1 MAATRVT
8 VTEEQHMPRSIGP
21 AATAA
26 ATTVFSARVIRR
38 MEAEYWETETLR
50 PATVALLYT
59 AYAANGTVFA
69 WAACHRAWP
78 LPLPSGPARLAG
90 GALAISGAAIA
101 MAGAGRFGSAAQ
113 LSGTEPGS
121 LVISGVYRYT
131 RNPQYLGLNGLVAG
145 LAIAARSG
153 LAAAVAGSV
162 WMAFNRWIPSEE
174 RHLTRA
180 FGDEYRA
187 YLIRTRRWL

>member
-1 MAATRVT
+1 
-8 VTEEQHMPRSIGP
+8 MPRSIGP

-26 ATTVFSARVIRR
+26 AATVFSARVIRH

-69 WAACHRAWP
+69 WAARHRTWP

-90 GALAISGAAIA
+90 GALAVTGAAIA

-113 LSGTEPGS
+113 LSGTEPSS
-121 LVISGVYRYT
+121 LVTSGLYRYT
-131 RNPQYLGLNGLVAG
+131 RNPQYLGLTGLLAG
-145 LAIAARSG
+145 IAIAARSG

-162 WMAFNRWIPSEE
+162 WVAFNRWIPSEE
-174 RHLTRA
+174 RHLTRV
-180 FGDEYRA
+180 FGDQYRA

>member
-1 MAATRVT
+1 
-8 VTEEQHMPRSIGP
+8 MPRIIGP

-26 ATTVFSARVIRR
+26 AATIFSARVIRR
-38 MEAEYWETETLR
+38 MEAEYWEIETLR

-69 WAACHRAWP
+69 WAARHRAWP

-90 GALAISGAAIA
+90 GALAVSGAAIA

-121 LVISGVYRYT
+121 LVTSGLYRYT
-131 RNPQYLGLNGLVAG
+131 RNPQYLGLTGLLAG
-145 LAIAARSG
+145 VAIAARSG

-162 WMAFNRWIPSEE
+162 WMAFNRWIPS
-174 RHLTRA
+174 
-180 FGDEYRA
+180 
-187 YLIRTRRWL
+187 